1 MTFEFLH
8 EWIEST
14 SDDVI
19 EAVITEFKE
28 KKTNKAKSAVLR
40 DKLLDEN
47 DIFDIVEKKAELEA
61 LLSQQVQD
69 KTSNEN
75 IEATFTEKEMKA
87 FESAA
92 VTAFKNSKRAEYAKE
107 NEGARIEKEALSV
120 KVRAWRNATST
131 NALVRDHVTA
141 MVARVRSKEADL
153 AYMKH
158 SCRSYFEEYII
169 ALEWLETPA
178 GEGTPLLPPGTGAII
193 DYYHKI
199 VRGYKKRVKQLR
211 KSLTAKSEEVI
222 TLHRRLLQ
230 QQAEREAAYDADK
243 SMDASLPCSPIPPQ
257 SGTVSRTSCPRR
269 DTDEAQAAMSV
280 KRKALIITPEK
291 ARPEDSEEESE
302 EEEEPVEEVE
312 SEEEEEPVADE
323 LMEELHFG
331 DLEGGNS
338 GDDEDVC
345 SASAQATAP
354 NDLADPI
361 DLNFTPEMKDIIAQH
376 SPAKSKSEEEQEEE
390 KAESDEEGGA
400 EEEGETEESGRVVNA
415 RSDPTRYNRT
425 VAFDMIITTRLPSSG
440 WPTYPTL
447 GYGNCIIHCLMM
459 MSGLRTFTA
468 FRRKLPLSQK
478 LKAEDEATAYRQTL
492 LAHAR
497 TMAVFSKMTE
507 IELLDELF
515 PGHVNSDG
523 TVTRW
528 ACVEAIR
535 VWTSMTGKPTMLVNI
550 DEKMITHIYRNEKGN
565 ALTVRRPFDGDQS
578 RALES
583 FRAECARLDINY
595 VIQLMGRHATLR
607 KVSKPTQ
614 VKIRR
619 RKN

>member
-1 MTFEFLH
+1 
-8 EWIEST
+8 
-14 SDDVI
+14 
-19 EAVITEFKE
+19 
-28 KKTNKAKSAVLR
+28 
-40 DKLLDEN
+40 
-47 DIFDIVEKKAELEA
+47 
-61 LLSQQVQD
+61 
-69 KTSNEN
+69 
-75 IEATFTEKEMKA
+75 MKA

-269 DTDEAQAAMSV
+269 DTDEPEASMSV

-302 EEEEPVEEVE
+302 EEEIEEEVTVEKKGESDEEDVTKCDACIQTEPEKARPEDSEEE
-312 SEEEEEPVADE
+312 SEEEE
-323 LMEELHFG
+323 
-331 DLEGGNS
+331 
-338 GDDEDVC
+338 
-345 SASAQATAP
+345 
-354 NDLADPI
+354 I
-361 DLNFTPEMKDIIAQH
+361 
-376 SPAKSKSEEEQEEE
+376 EEEVTVE
-390 KAESDEEGGA
+390 KKGESDEEDVTKCDACIQTEPEKARPVTCETGT
-400 EEEGETEESGRVVNA
+400 EMNEGDDRTPTDDKDVQTEEREDCLDEFTRHLRSKFKPYNPQAMVTVLATASGMCLTSVTYRQQIGVSSFKLLQGLC
-415 RSDPTRYNRT
+415 RSATYFRQT
-425 VAFDMIITTRLPSSG
+425 ISS
-440 WPTYPTL
+440 
-447 GYGNCIIHCLMM
+447 
-459 MSGLRTFTA
+459 FTA
-468 FRRKLPLSQK
+468 MPVQQARV
-478 LKAEDEATAYRQTL
+478 
-492 LAHAR
+492 AR
-497 TMAVFSKMTE
+497 TTVFHTAGTPQFRS
-507 IELLDELF
+507 
-515 PGHVNSDG
+515 GHRFTTCPLHPSRTAQSSSSRVE
-523 TVTRW
+523 TRVT
-528 ACVEAIR
+528 
-535 VWTSMTGKPTMLVNI
+535 SP
-550 DEKMITHIYRNEKGN
+550 
-565 ALTVRRPFDGDQS
+565 
-578 RALES
+578 
-583 FRAECARLDINY
+583 
-595 VIQLMGRHATLR
+595 
-607 KVSKPTQ
+607 
-614 VKIRR
+614 
-619 RKN
+619 